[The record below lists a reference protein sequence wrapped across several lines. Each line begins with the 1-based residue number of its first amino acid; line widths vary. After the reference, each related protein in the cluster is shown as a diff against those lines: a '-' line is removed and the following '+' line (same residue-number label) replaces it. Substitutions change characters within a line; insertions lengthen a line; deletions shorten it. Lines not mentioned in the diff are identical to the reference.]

1 MPEVRFVRNTP
12 HPYSSHSER
21 GFLRQPKPKKE
32 LLAHRSPF
40 QHLTAL
46 SPRELDL
53 MFNLNLSHRLQVTAH
68 IYGRLLL
75 PARCDLHQV
84 RLPSYPLSLFSLSLF
99 FLLSPSS
106 PALSS
111 LSPEV
116 ISPLPSLHS
125 RMASFWGSVVILSL

>member
-1 MPEVRFVRNTP
+1 MCGILPIPTQAILKEDSCASP
-12 HPYSSHSER
+12 S
-21 GFLRQPKPKKE
+21 QKKE

-99 FLLSPSS
+99 FLPSPSS